1 MEVEHPNTAEN
12 QPALTDPFA
21 DAPEITATVLGFR
34 IGDLGFLLPI
44 SLHCEVIGHL
54 PVNPLPRV
62 EPWFSGL
69 LNMRGTIVPVVD
81 LYLLP
86 NAVASP
92 PKKRYLLTIGRG
104 EKTIALWIDGYPHLL
119 PDLATPLPSLPPLP
133 ELLKP
138 CISHA
143 YSHDGQTWLQ
153 AEFGALFA
161 TLGNPQANQKTNA

>member
-1 MEVEHPNTAEN
+1 MAVEHPNTAEKYS
-12 QPALTDPFA
+12 ALSSSFA
-21 DAPEITATVLGFR
+21 DAPEIAATVLGFR

-54 PVNPLPRV
+54 PVNPIPRV
-62 EPWFSGL
+62 KPWFSGL

-86 NAVASP
+86 NTVGSP

-104 EKTIALWIDGYPHLL
+104 EKTVALWIDGYPLLL
-119 PDLATPLPSLPPLP
+119 PDMATPLPSLPPLP
-133 ELLKP
+133 ELLQP
-138 CISHA
+138 CVSHA
-143 YSHDGQTWLQ
+143 YSHDGQIWLQ

-161 TLGNPQANQKTNA
+161 TLGNS